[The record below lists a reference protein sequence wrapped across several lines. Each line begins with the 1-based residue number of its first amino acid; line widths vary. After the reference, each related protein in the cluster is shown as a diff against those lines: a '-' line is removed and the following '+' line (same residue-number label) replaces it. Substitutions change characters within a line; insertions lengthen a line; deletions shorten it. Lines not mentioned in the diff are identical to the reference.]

1 MQTVTEL
8 EDMIRA
14 KADEDEA
21 FRGRL
26 LEDPRAAVNEATGLN
41 VPEGFT
47 INVHEE
53 TATDFHLVLPPAGS
67 RLSDEELR
75 GAAGGWAPTDDSY

>member
-1 MQTVTEL
+1 MKTIVEI

-21 FRGRL
+21 FRARL
-26 LEDPRAAVNEATGLN
+26 MEDPRGAISEATGLA
-41 VPEGFT
+41 VPEGFS
-47 INVHEE
+47 IHIHEE
-53 TATDFHLVLPPAGS
+53 SATEFHMVLPPAGS

-75 GAAGGWAPTDDSY
+75 GAAGGFAPTDDSY